1 MPDEVD
7 DLILQMQH
15 LVAEARAS
23 TAARSHSDRATK
35 LKTQAQTLA
44 AQAQEELDSA
54 QKAQADGEAMLARAR
69 TPGLAPLEAAD
80 LLVAGRTQSQD
91 AKTRAIKARARLD
104 FALSRMDEAE
114 RLEWN
119 AMQAQAAAETHAQL
133 AESGDDSSRAPT
145 LPLATREAADSG
157 AISGATAGG
166 GTSAGS
172 SR

>member
-23 TAARSHSDRATK
+23 TAARSIGDRAAR

-44 AQAQEELDSA
+44 AQAQEELESA
-54 QKAQADGEAMLARAR
+54 QKAQADGEAMLSRAR

-80 LLVAGRTQSQD
+80 LLVAGRTQAQD
-91 AKTRAIKARARLD
+91 GKTRAIKARARLD

-114 RLEWN
+114 REEWN

-133 AESGDDSSRAPT
+133 AESGADSSRAPT
-145 LPLATREAADSG
+145 LADSTAADTSAAADGSG
-157 AISGATAGG
+157 TAGG
-166 GTSAGS
+166 PAL
-172 SR
+172 